1 MKKTDTTC
9 ICSYDANYGCHGHAM
24 AVIPWPV
31 PYLPYEKFPNMKW
44 GDLSFRWQ

>member
-24 AVIPWPV
+24 AVMVVVMP
-31 PYLPYEKFPNMKW
+31 
-44 GDLSFRWQ
+44 DLLISHNNISKQEIG